1 VAQVHVVVDD
11 EETRHG
17 AEANTDHLNSR
28 RAHLIRTDAR
38 HDACVIEVARLR
50 STHPW
55 VHVRT
60 VVFTDDT
67 IGVGTNGEPAR
78 VEQDVV
84 ITAIVPARDG
94 GVLVILRPYVD
105 EAVM

>member
-1 VAQVHVVVDD
+1 M
-11 EETRHG
+11 
-17 AEANTDHLNSR
+17 
-28 RAHLIRTDAR
+28 
-38 HDACVIEVARLR
+38 IEVARLR

-60 VVFTDDT
+60 VIFADDT

-94 GVLVILRPYVD
+94 GVLVMLRPYLD
-105 EAVM
+105 DAPG